1 MTRSALL
8 RTALAGAAGLILLG
22 GLVGCSEDRDDGDG
36 TSVTGTTASDGAESC
51 AADLMACA
59 NRSSLA
65 EVIPEEGA
73 QASGDPIVIGMINQ
87 ENTPVGSYPEL
98 SSAARA
104 AVDFIND
111 QLGGVDGRPLEIEV
125 CNTEFSPE
133 GSTACAQGF
142 VEAGV
147 PVVLGGIDVFG
158 DGLVTLADNEIPF
171 VGGIPVSTSS
181 VTSPSSY
188 QWSGGTWGATVA
200 FAHHAATKAGADR
213 VTIVYPEFD
222 PTTDGAR
229 MGERVL
235 KEAGVSEVQMIPYPI
250 TATDLSSPIQAAA
263 ATDPDA
269 LILLAADM
277 GCQGAFDGVA
287 TTGVEAQVYLV
298 GACAAPA
305 IVDQADPESADG
317 TIFNVEG
324 PIDRSEDNVDF
335 SLYAAV
341 ADEYGDGFDPVG
353 AGTVTFR
360 SVMNL
365 WAAMV
370 QLDEVTPEAL
380 TSALASKVD
389 EPSFMGHPY
398 TCDGEQL
405 GDLPAMCSPH
415 QILARLEG
423 GELVQIGDWI
433 DVGAVPGA

>member
-8 RTALAGAAGLILLG
+8 RTALASVAGSILLG
-22 GLVGCSEDRDDGDG
+22 GLVGCSEDRNDSNGS
-36 TSVTGTTASDGAESC
+36 SVTETTVSESVESC
-51 AADLMACA
+51 ANDLIACA
-59 NRSSLA
+59 ARSSLA
-65 EVIPEEGA
+65 EVIPDSA
-73 QASGDPIVIGMINQ
+73 SQASGEPIVIGMINQ

-104 AVDFIND
+104 AVAFIND

-133 GSTACAQGF
+133 GSTACAQAF
-142 VEAGV
+142 VEAEV

-158 DGLVTLADNEIPF
+158 DGLATLADNDIPF

-181 VTSPSSY
+181 VTSPASY
-188 QWSGGTWGATVA
+188 QWSGGTWGATIA
-200 FAHHAATKAGADR
+200 FAHHAATEVKADR

-229 MGERVL
+229 RGERVL
-235 KEAGVSEVQMIPYPI
+235 KEAGVSEVQLIPYPI
-250 TATDLSSPIQAAA
+250 VATDLSSPIQAAA
-263 ATDPDA
+263 STNPDA

-305 IVDQADPESADG
+305 IIDQADPESADG

-324 PIDRSEDNVDF
+324 PIDRSEGNVDF
-335 SLYAAV
+335 SLYTAV

-360 SVMNL
+360 SMMNL

-380 TSALASKVD
+380 TAALSSTVE

-405 GDLPAMCSPH
+405 SELPAMCSPH

-423 GELVQIGDWI
+423 GELIQIGDWI

>member
-8 RTALAGAAGLILLG
+8 RTAMVGAAGLTLLG
-22 GLVGCSEDRDDGDG
+22 GLVGCSEDRADGDG
-36 TSVTGTTASDGAESC
+36 PASTTTVSDGAATC
-51 AADLMACA
+51 ASDLIACA
-59 NRSSLA
+59 GRSSLA
-65 EVIPEEGA
+65 ADVPEA
-73 QASGDPIVIGMINQ
+73 RVQASGEPIVIGMINQ
-87 ENTPVGSYPEL
+87 ENTPLGSYPEL

-104 AVDFIND
+104 AVAFIND

-133 GSTACAQGF
+133 GSTACAQRF

-158 DGLVTLADNEIPF
+158 DGIATLAENDIPF

-181 VTSPSSY
+181 VTSSTSY
-188 QWSGGTWGATVA
+188 QWSGGTWGATIA
-200 FAHHAATKAGADR
+200 FAHHAATEVEADR
-213 VTIVYPEFD
+213 VTIVYPEFE
-222 PTTDGAR
+222 PTTDGALR
-229 MGERVL
+229 GERVL
-235 KEAGVSEVQMIPYPI
+235 EAAGVSEVQMIPYPI

-277 GCQGAFDGVA
+277 GCKGAFDGIA

-324 PIDRSEDNVDF
+324 PIDRGEDNVDF
-335 SLYAAV
+335 SLYTAV

-360 SVMNL
+360 SMMNL
-365 WAAMV
+365 WAVMV
-370 QLDEVTPEAL
+370 GLDEVTPEAI
-380 TSALASKVD
+380 SAALGSKVD

-398 TCDGEQL
+398 TCDGDQL
-405 GDLPAMCSPH
+405 TGLPAMCSPH
-415 QILARLEG
+415 QILAVLED
-423 GELVQIGDWI
+423 GELKQIGDWV